1 MLARRAA
8 NPLVP
13 RSTAEGAC
21 AVRALG
27 ALESD
32 PAVRCPDTM
41 AAGFLG
47 GLNVT
52 TLAKYR
58 LTRGPLL
65 RAAKARRPGAYTYE
79 IMRTKF
85 IDEIVLK
92 RAAAGLDELI
102 LLGAGLDSRP
112 YRMTEQ
118 LSGVR
123 VIEVDHPVT
132 QTFKRA
138 RVRRL
143 LGGEPEHVTFLPV
156 DFTRDDL
163 SGSLD
168 AVGHKRTVRT
178 LFVCSGVSMYLPETA
193 IAQVLSFVAA
203 HEQDGVSI
211 VFDACWEQA
220 IDGTSLDRGAA
231 EFRESVASRGEPL
244 RWGMPEGRVD
254 DTLSQFG
261 LRAVRT
267 LTGEEGHAI
276 YLRRSDGT
284 LHDPPSRFWI
294 LLHAFPVERSDQPT
308 SDPGFR
314 GSQKGGI

>member
-1 MLARRAA
+1 M
-8 NPLVP
+8 
-13 RSTAEGAC
+13 
-21 AVRALG
+21 
-27 ALESD
+27 
-32 PAVRCPDTM
+32 
-41 AAGFLG
+41 
-47 GLNVT
+47 
-52 TLAKYR
+52 
-58 LTRGPLL
+58 
-65 RAAKARRPGAYTYE
+65 
-79 IMRTKF
+79 
-85 IDEIVLK
+85 
-92 RAAAGLDELI
+92 DELI

-123 VIEVDHPVT
+123 VIEFGSPRHPDV
-132 QTFKRA
+132 QARA
-138 RVRRL
+138 RTPIAWRRAR
-143 LGGEPEHVTFLPV
+143 TRDLPARSLY
-156 DFTRDDL
+156 FTRDDL

-267 LTGEEGHAI
+267 LTGEEGHAT

>member
-1 MLARRAA
+1 
-8 NPLVP
+8 
-13 RSTAEGAC
+13 
-21 AVRALG
+21 
-27 ALESD
+27 
-32 PAVRCPDTM
+32 
-41 AAGFLG
+41 
-47 GLNVT
+47 
-52 TLAKYR
+52 
-58 LTRGPLL
+58 
-65 RAAKARRPGAYTYE
+65 
-79 IMRTKF
+79 MRTKF

-220 IDGTSLDRGAA
+220 IDGTSLIVALLSFARASPA
-231 EFRESVASRGEPL
+231 EASRCVGVCQRAGSMTRSHSSDCEPCEHSPA
-244 RWGMPEGRVD
+244 RR
-254 DTLSQFG
+254 DTPSTCAG
-261 LRAVRT
+261 LTAPCT
-267 LTGEEGHAI
+267 TH
-276 YLRRSDGT
+276 
-284 LHDPPSRFWI
+284 PPGSGYSCTPSPWKGATNQRPTQ
-294 LLHAFPVERSDQPT
+294 AFAAR
-308 SDPGFR
+308 
-314 GSQKGGI
+314 KGGI